1 VPQVR
6 LDLSEDRESVANLLR
21 TRQEDSH
28 EPPLLRFAS
37 EAALER
43 ELGLLA
49 NDESFGTVT
58 RNGSQ
63 ILGLACW
70 TRLGWD
76 SDQLGVPAGKIDF
89 LVASGGYE
97 EALGRKSSLLRNVIE
112 ECRLRGI
119 RYLTARVSAGELS
132 TIHAL
137 GQAGFDLV
145 DGILTFSARLSEAS
159 RQPVNND
166 LEVRL
171 FHSRDLEQMLAIA
184 RTAYTL
190 DRFHAD
196 RTLPPGVADRLYAAW
211 VRRSCSGQEADAVVV
226 AARRGRVLGYVTCK
240 LRRDV
245 GAGGKPPVGSIVLVA
260 TAEEARG
267 QGVASAAL
275 QGALDWFRD
284 QGVET
289 VEVGTQMQ
297 NVAACRL
304 YERYG
309 FKMARMSLTYRRLL

>member
-1 VPQVR
+1 MPQAR
-6 LDLSEDRESVANLLR
+6 LDLSEDRESVADLLR
-21 TRQEDSH
+21 TRQEDGYD
-28 EPPLLRFAS
+28 PPVLRLSS

-43 ELGLLA
+43 DLGLLSS
-49 NDESFGTVT
+49 DESFGTVT

-76 SDQLGVPAGKIDF
+76 SEQLGIPAARLDL

-97 EALGRKSSLLRNVIE
+97 EALARKSSLLKTVTE

-119 RYLTARVSAGELS
+119 RYLTARVSASELS

-137 GQAGFDLV
+137 GQAGFDQV
-145 DGILTFSARLSEAS
+145 DGILTFSARLGEAAQ
-159 RQPVNND
+159 QPVNGG
-166 LEVRL
+166 LEARL
-171 FHSRDLEQMLAIA
+171 FRARDMEQILAIA
-184 RTAYTL
+184 RTAYTC

-196 RTLPPGVADRLYAAW
+196 RSLAPGVADRLYAAW

-226 AARRGRVLGYVTCK
+226 ATKRSRVLGYATCR
-240 LRRDV
+240 LRRDA
-245 GAGGKPPVGSIVLVA
+245 GAGGKPPVGTIVLVA
-260 TAEEARG
+260 TSEEARG
-267 QGVASAAL
+267 QGVGSATL
-275 QGALDWFRD
+275 SGAFDWFRD

-297 NVAACRL
+297 NVGACRL
-304 YERYG
+304 YERCG